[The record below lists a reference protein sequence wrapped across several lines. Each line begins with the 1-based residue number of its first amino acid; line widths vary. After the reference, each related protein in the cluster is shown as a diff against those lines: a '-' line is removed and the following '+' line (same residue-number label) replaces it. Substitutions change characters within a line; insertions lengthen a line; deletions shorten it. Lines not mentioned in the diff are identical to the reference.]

1 MPAPIFSLAT
11 TGANPKATT
20 QQILEAEVNRVVGI
34 TFDQANPEDRVAAA
48 ASAATATE
56 QAGIATADATQA
68 GVYRDQAQ
76 VAALAA
82 GAPLVTIL
90 TDPVPANGT
99 VELLQSGSGA
109 QVWQVVTGAWSLV
122 GWLTTPNF
130 ATIAAMTLATALL
143 DGQTVEV
150 NNGFNGETE
159 TFEYDASSALV
170 ANGALVVDAT
180 GMGTG
185 RLISKRTVYANYGEF
200 SADPRAVDSSISLTI
215 SYGNA
220 VIVNGE
226 VLTGPLFDK
235 RTTAALTEIAK
246 YPDGTVAQ
254 CDGWLYVSDSTATGA
269 ASVGVDGVAPYGFAV
284 MQHFGGKPETGF
296 DNAAAFT
303 AARAWIKQAQTVLT
317 FTRGVWEYGS
327 FTNYIGPNSAITFEE
342 GATLLYTG
350 TGTALSFDAFAS
362 GSPSDPFIN
371 NFDIHN
377 LTLVAPDATVLVK
390 AQGVAR
396 SVWSGKVNGTNGTD
410 GTVGWDFSSVNLCI
424 FKMLRCSYVD
434 GATPYRGLFLKA
446 GTRAGVSM
454 GACSNNTFISDFME
468 GCGIGRHLAANGADQ
483 QLFLTGAPEACTVYG
498 QIVGAGCRYNTFIGA
513 GAENLGATSGDV
525 TDSGTYSRY
534 LNCYSSEKFIVQ
546 GKGCK
551 IDGGYFERLQIDASA
566 VGTTVDD
573 ITVNNWATGAGGF
586 FNNGTGTRQR
596 KVYDADL
603 GAYIYKPKPRYAVT
617 MPASGAKWKNDQR
630 VPVKVRIIGGTV
642 SQILIYQGTDSWIE
656 PNPQASSGG
665 TVGVYLLM
673 PEQEILISYSAA
685 PTMNVITQEA
695 F

>member
-254 CDGWLYVSDSTATGA
+254 CDGYLYVSDSTATGA

-284 MQHFGGKPETGF
+284 MQHFGGQPKVGI
-296 DNAAAFT
+296 DNAAAF
-303 AARAWIKQAQTVLT
+303 AAALAWIKQGQTVLT

-327 FTNYIGPNSAITFEE
+327 FTNYIGPNSGITFEE
-342 GATLLYTG
+342 GASLLYTG
-350 TGTALSFDAFAS
+350 TGTALSFDAFA
-362 GSPSDPFIN
+362 GGGATDPFIN

-377 LTLVAPDATVLVK
+377 LTLVGPNATVLVRG
-390 AQGVAR
+390 QGVAR
-396 SVWSGKVNGTNGTD
+396 SHWSGRVNGTSGASGTI
-410 GTVGWDFSSVNLCI
+410 GWDLYSFNLSRAE
-424 FKMLRCSYVD
+424 LRCSYVD
-434 GATPYRGLFLKA
+434 GAVPYRGITLKA
-446 GTRAGVSM
+446 GTRAGTSM
-454 GACSNNTFISDFME
+454 GACSNNVFLNTYPE
-468 GCGIGRHLAANGADQ
+468 GNSIGLQLAANGADQ
-483 QLFLTGAPEACTVYG
+483 NKFVGGAPEACSVYG
-498 QIVGAGCRYNTFIGA
+498 MLVGTECRYNSFEGM
-513 GAENLGATSGDV
+513 GFENLGATSGDV

-534 LNCYSSEKFIVQ
+534 LNCYSSEKIIIQ

-551 IDGGYFERLQIDASA
+551 IDGGFFERVQIDASA

-603 GAYIYKPKPRYAVT
+603 GAYIYKPKARYAVT
-617 MPASGAKWKNDQR
+617 TPASGAKWKNDQR